1 MFLGI
6 YRLMKDIQYHYEYLS
21 DGADAERQRKKFI
34 SKFKPCKQDKGKEIT
49 AFKTEAYTDVKKQ
62 HFTIHILGG
71 SDEFKCCDSD
81 IFGIDIVCMD
91 VPMTVSVRDI
101 CVYNFYMDLYNKFN
115 KAYLQTERKDI

>member
-1 MFLGI
+1 
-6 YRLMKDIQYHYEYLS
+6 MKDIQYHYEYLS
-21 DGADAERQRKKFI
+21 DGAYAERQRKKFL

-101 CVYNFYMDLYNKFN
+101 CVYNFYMDLYHKFN
-115 KAYLQTERKDI
+115 KSYLQTERKDI

>member
-1 MFLGI
+1 
-6 YRLMKDIQYHYEYLS
+6 MKDIQYRYEYLS
-21 DGADAERQRKKFI
+21 DGADAERQRKKFL

-71 SDEFKCCDSD
+71 SYEFKCCDSD

-91 VPMTVSVRDI
+91 VPMTISVRD
-101 CVYNFYMDLYNKFN
+101 VSMYNFYMDLYHKFN
-115 KAYLQTERKDI
+115 KSYMKSERKDI